1 MIEVVINRLPNRI
14 LSPNARVHWRTRHKA
29 GADDVEQVALLAR
42 AASFG
47 VKGLPWDIAHI
58 DIEWVSKDKRK
69 RDIDNLLSASKYF
82 IDSLRWGGIIVDDSA
97 ENVTY
102 SLSYRISKEEG
113 PKTIIRIKPA

>member
-1 MIEVVINRLPNRI
+1 MIEVVINRLPNRL

-29 GADDVEQVALLAR
+29 GADDVEEVALLAR

>member
-1 MIEVVINRLPNRI
+1 MIEVVINRLPNNK

-29 GADDVEQVALLAR
+29 GAEDVEEVALLAR
-42 AASFG
+42 SASAG
-47 VKGLPWDIAHI
+47 VRGLPWDRAHI

-102 SLSYRISKEEG
+102 SLSYRISKDEG
-113 PKTIIRIKPA
+113 PCTIIRIRTA

>member
-1 MIEVVINRLPNRI
+1 VIEVVINRLPNRL

-29 GADDVEQVALLAR
+29 GADDVEEVALLAR

>member
-1 MIEVVINRLPNRI
+1 VIEVVINRLPNRI

-29 GADDVEQVALLAR
+29 GADDVEEVALLAR

-69 RDIDNLLSASKYF
+69 RDTDNLLSASKYF

>member
-1 MIEVVINRLPNRI
+1 VIEVVINRLPNRI

>member
-29 GADDVEQVALLAR
+29 GADDVEEVALLAR

>member
-1 MIEVVINRLPNRI
+1 MIEVVINRLPNRL

-29 GADDVEQVALLAR
+29 GAEDVEEVALLAR

-47 VKGLPWDIAHI
+47 IKGLPWDRAHI

-69 RDIDNLLSASKYF
+69 RDIDNLLAASKYF
-82 IDSLRWGGIIVDDSA
+82 IDSLRWGGVIVDDAA

-113 PKTIIRIKPA
+113 PCTIIRITPV